1 MTGKSLEFD
10 HVSGVSFTETA
21 KDYALI
27 VHCGACM
34 LNKKAMDYRLETV
47 DDLNVPIVN
56 YGVMIAYVH
65 GILDRALE
73 PFPLAKMAWEE
84 VNTK

>member
-1 MTGKSLEFD
+1 MTGKDLDFD
-10 HVSGVSFTETA
+10 YVSGVSFTESA
-21 KDYALI
+21 KDYALV

-34 LNKKAMDYRLETV
+34 LNNKAMAHRLETV
-47 DDLNVPIVN
+47 DHLGVPIVN

-73 PFPLAKMAWEE
+73 PFPLAKLAWQGEL
-84 VNTK
+84 